1 MVTKAA
7 KRRQMKLKKKAEEE
21 LKKKEAEAVK
31 RAFQTYQGSGSSA
44 EEESPKKLSARKAKV
59 GGLAGRSLYKELE
72 KMSKGARP
80 KDKKVFEEELLR
92 ACRAGNIDT
101 EKADDSVITMGRA
114 YSKYSGG
121 KFMVIPVVWDT
132 GCSKSIIS
140 EQAVKGPGIQMEE
153 LSRALNIVTAYIIG
167 VADVFIKTQVTG
179 EKRKMIQCCVMRG
192 HKGTPEILVS
202 MERMK
207 VLRIIHPTFGKETI
221 NEYLFKESRN
231 KYCKS
236 KYSELYQCNT
246 VQYYKPAKSSI
257 REPSEEEAK
266 LREKMIK
273 RFPSCFVDK
282 LGPNDKINCKAI
294 KLEIDERK
302 LKF

>member
-1 MVTKAA
+1 
-7 KRRQMKLKKKAEEE
+7 MKLKKKAEEE

-44 EEESPKKLSARKAKV
+44 EKESPKKLSSRQAKV

-72 KMSKGARP
+72 EMSKGARP

-121 KFMVIPVVWDT
+121 KFMVIPVVRDT
-132 GCSKSIIS
+132 GCFKSIIS

-167 VADVFIKTQVTG
+167 VADVFIKH
-179 EKRKMIQCCVMRG
+179 R
-192 HKGTPEILVS
+192 
-202 MERMK
+202 
-207 VLRIIHPTFGKETI
+207 
-221 NEYLFKESRN
+221 
-231 KYCKS
+231 
-236 KYSELYQCNT
+236 
-246 VQYYKPAKSSI
+246 
-257 REPSEEEAK
+257 
-266 LREKMIK
+266 
-273 RFPSCFVDK
+273 
-282 LGPNDKINCKAI
+282 
-294 KLEIDERK
+294 
-302 LKF
+302 